1 MGLSLEVSADQLL
14 RALLQLPTEE
24 KIRIAERLRAAAAAE
39 RWRAL
44 APLLPNVPQIS
55 MAEIVAEVKAVRKQ
69 RHLKPQTGH
78 HAHPA

>member
-1 MGLSLEVSADQLL
+1 MGLALEVSFDQLF
-14 RALLQLPTEE
+14 RALLQLPAEE

-44 APLLPNVPQIS
+44 APRLPNAPEIS

-69 RHLKPQTGH
+69 RHLKTQ
-78 HAHPA
+78 